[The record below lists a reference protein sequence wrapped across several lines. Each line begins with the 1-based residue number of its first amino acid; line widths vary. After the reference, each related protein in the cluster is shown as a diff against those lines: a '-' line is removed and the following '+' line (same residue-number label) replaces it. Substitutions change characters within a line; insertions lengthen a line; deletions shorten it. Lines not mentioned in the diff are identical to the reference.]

1 MIKRAMWTSKIQYNP
16 KLSIHENAV
25 RNGVSEDAI
34 RYFIRTRKID
44 RRYERKVNIV
54 NEIRAYLKVHPNATK
69 DETAKATKHGIN
81 TIRDYWEVAKG
92 NEELQSDFG
101 KEKKPK
107 KDIRELHDFYA
118 THPSATRDI
127 LRVET
132 FVDDILEP
140 FCGTGTMAEVI
151 KQSGRNVLAY
161 DLIDRGY
168 GKVGNFYDIDV
179 EQGSFDIITNPPYN
193 EDIPKLISRCIY
205 LAKQKVAILMPIRY
219 LSGKARFS
227 DLYEHFPPS
236 RVYVYQDR
244 ICIAK
249 NADFDRYSD
258 TSNKEVYAW
267 YIWEKGFNGKTEL
280 KWLLNGE

>member
-1 MIKRAMWTSKIQYNP
+1 MTSKIQYYP

-25 RNGVSEDAI
+25 KNGVSEDAI

-54 NEIRAYLKVHPNATK
+54 NEIRAYLKEHPNATR
-69 DETAKATKHGIN
+69 DEVSKATKHGIN

-92 NEELQSDFG
+92 NETLQSNFG
-101 KEKKPK
+101 KGKKPK
-107 KDIRELHDFYA
+107 IDIREAHDFYA
-118 THPSATRDI
+118 THPSATRDV

-132 FVDDILEP
+132 FGKKILEP

-151 KQSGRNVLAY
+151 KQSGREVKAY
-161 DLIDRGY
+161 DIINRGY
-168 GKVGNFYDIDV
+168 GEVGDFYEINVKKNFY
-179 EQGSFDIITNPPYN
+179 DIITNPPYN
-193 EDIPKLISRCIY
+193 EDIPKLISRCLL

-219 LSGKARFS
+219 LSGRTRFS

-258 TSNKEVYAW
+258 TSNKETYAW
-267 YIWEKGFNGKTEL
+267 YIWEKDFKGKTEL
-280 KWLLNGE
+280 KWLLNGD

>member
-1 MIKRAMWTSKIQYNP
+1 MIRRAMWTSKIQYNP

-140 FCGTGTMAEVI
+140 FCGTGT
-151 KQSGRNVLAY
+151 
-161 DLIDRGY
+161 
-168 GKVGNFYDIDV
+168 
-179 EQGSFDIITNPPYN
+179 ITF
-193 EDIPKLISRCIY
+193 K
-205 LAKQKVAILMPIRY
+205 
-219 LSGKARFS
+219 
-227 DLYEHFPPS
+227 
-236 RVYVYQDR
+236 
-244 ICIAK
+244 
-249 NADFDRYSD
+249 
-258 TSNKEVYAW
+258 
-267 YIWEKGFNGKTEL
+267 
-280 KWLLNGE
+280 

>member
-1 MIKRAMWTSKIQYNP
+1 MFRSKIQYNP
-16 KLSIHENAV
+16 KLSIHENAIK
-25 RNGVSEDAI
+25 NGVSEDAI

-54 NEIRAYLKVHPNATK
+54 NEIRAYLKEHPNATR
-69 DETAKATKHGIN
+69 DEVSKATKHGIN

-92 NEELQSDFG
+92 NGELQSVFG
-101 KEKKPK
+101 KGKKPK
-107 KDIRELHDFYA
+107 TNIRELHDFYA
-118 THPSATRDI
+118 THPSATWDI
-127 LRVET
+127 LRVEA
-132 FVDDILEP
+132 FGKEILEP

-151 KQSGRNVLAY
+151 KQSGKKVLAY

-168 GKVGNFYDIDV
+168 GKVGDFYDIDV
-179 EQGSFDIITNPPYN
+179 ERGRFDIITNPPYN
-193 EDIPKLISRCIY
+193 EDMPKLIGRCLM
-205 LAKQKVAILMPIRY
+205 LAKQKVAVLMPIRY
-219 LSGKARFS
+219 LSGKSRFS

-249 NADFDRYSD
+249 NADFERYSD
-258 TSNKEVYAW
+258 TSNKEIYAW
-267 YIWEKGFNGKTEL
+267 YIWEKDFDGKTEL